1 MQNPKEYKEHRSHN
15 AEGDEQA
22 ALFEWAEF
30 ATGRHPELRLMYHI
44 PNGGHR
50 HIAVAR
56 KLKAEG
62 VKAGVPDIFLPAPKG
77 KFNGMYLEMKTGYNN
92 TTKHQKRWIEN
103 LSEQGYFCAICWGM
117 EDAIQAL
124 EEYLTQ

>member
-1 MQNPKEYKEHRSHN
+1 MPKEYKAKRSHN

-30 ATGRHPELRLMYHI
+30 RRRRYPELALMHHI

-50 HIAVAR
+50 HISVAR

-62 VKAGVPDIFLPAPKG
+62 VKSGVPDICLPVPKG
-77 KFNGMYLEMKTGYNN
+77 KYHGMYLEMKTGYNG
-92 TTKHQKRWIEN
+92 TTTNQDKWLKR
-103 LSEQGYFCAICWGM
+103 LSKQGYFCAICWGM
-117 EDAIQAL
+117 EDAIQAI
-124 EEYLTQ
+124 EEYLKQ